1 MPLAADVA
9 AAFARSRFSAL
20 PPQIIAQLAAASV
33 RLDVAAGTE
42 LNAPDEPPR
51 LLLVI
56 AGVGKT
62 YLIASNGRQ
71 VTIRYTRPGSIVAVP
86 AVFDAQPEP
95 HPPGVRA
102 LTQMAV
108 LVFNMETVRTLA
120 STDVRVA
127 NVFNAEMAERMKA
140 YFLELAGTAF
150 ASLRERVI
158 RHLLDVASEQQRG
171 PALIARLS
179 QQELADSVASVRE
192 VVARVLA
199 RLRDDGLVHTSG
211 GNIELLDPVR
221 LAEEA
226 APGVTKVTHEQ
237 DMGH

>member
-20 PPQIIAQLAAASV
+20 PPQITAQLAAASV

-42 LNAPDEPPR
+42 LNSPGEPHR

-56 AGVGKT
+56 AGVGKV
-62 YLIASNGRQ
+62 YLIASDGRQ
-71 VTIRYTRPGSIVAVP
+71 VTIRYLRAGSIGATPV
-86 AVFDAQPEP
+86 VFEPEPLP

-102 LTQMAV
+102 LTPMTV
-108 LVFNMETVRTLA
+108 LFFNMETVRTLA
-120 STDVRVA
+120 TTDVRVA
-127 NVFNAEMAERMKA
+127 NAFNAEMADRLRA

-171 PALIARLS
+171 PALIARVS

-192 VVARVLA
+192 VVGRVLA
-199 RLRDDGLVHTSG
+199 KLRDDGLVRTREGS
-211 GNIELLDPVR
+211 IELLDPAR

-226 APGVTKVTHEQ
+226 APGVTKVTRGG
-237 DMGH
+237 DIGH